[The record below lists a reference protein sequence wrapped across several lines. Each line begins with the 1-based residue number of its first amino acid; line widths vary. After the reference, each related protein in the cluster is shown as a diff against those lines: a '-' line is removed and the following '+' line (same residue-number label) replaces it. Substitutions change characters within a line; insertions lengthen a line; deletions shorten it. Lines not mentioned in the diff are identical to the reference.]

1 MKMKK
6 LFKMLVLALLICISV
21 QNGSYAM
28 DEEYEYDPLLYNAAF
43 DAMTTV
49 IYNKDGIL
57 VDPYDGKPF
66 KERNTWVKFGD
77 DKLKYEDIAND
88 QQKNYDY
95 QAESLFYIN
104 WVDANGKIDKSKK
117 YDDVNNRRA
126 YDITRFI
133 IKKNPANKK
142 DVIVI
147 MKNTNTGEIRKTV
160 VPYGKKKERPLDYG
174 HYTIEKM
181 YQEGVDNK
189 EFKITPDR
197 SEITLNEQTRTN
209 YDNDIYLT
217 VGENTEY
224 KEEQKKKQEEEKKKA
239 EEEKKKAEEE
249 KKRAEEEKKKA
260 EEEKKKSEEK
270 RQKEEQ
276 LKKENEEKQRK
287 YEEKLAQQKL
297 QQEQQKAKQKHITI
311 AVIVT
316 SLILIGAGIV
326 LYKKRK

>member
-1 MKMKK
+1 MKLKN
-6 LFKMLVLALLICISV
+6 LFKMLAITLLICLSV
-21 QNGSYAM
+21 QVSSYAM
-28 DEEYEYDPLLYNAAF
+28 DDPEYDGIQYGAAF

-77 DKLKYEDIAND
+77 GKLKYEDIANNREL
-88 QQKNYDY
+88 KDY
-95 QAESLFYIN
+95 YEIEAKFYIN

-117 YDDVNNRRA
+117 YDDVKDRRA
-126 YDITRFI
+126 YDIMRFI

-147 MKNTNTGEIRKTV
+147 LKNTNTGETRKTV

-174 HYTIEKM
+174 HYVIEKM

-189 EFKITPDR
+189 EFEIIPDR
-197 SEITLNEQTRTN
+197 SEITLNDLTRTN

-217 VGENTEY
+217 VAENKQY
-224 KEEQKKKQEEEKKKA
+224 KEEQKKKQEEEKKKQEEEKKKA
-239 EEEKKKAEEE
+239 EEEKKKA
-249 KKRAEEEKKKA
+249 
-260 EEEKKKSEEK
+260 EEK

-311 AVIVT
+311 AVVVA
-316 SLILIGAGIV
+316 SVILISGGFV
-326 LYKKRK
+326 LYKKRR

>member
-1 MKMKK
+1 
-6 LFKMLVLALLICISV
+6 MLAIALLICLSV
-21 QNGSYAM
+21 QVSSYAM
-28 DEEYEYDPLLYNAAF
+28 DYPEYDGIEYNAAF

-77 DKLKYEDIAND
+77 GKLKYEDIANN
-88 QQKNYDY
+88 QELKDY
-95 QAESLFYIN
+95 YEIEAKFYIN

-117 YDDVNNRRA
+117 YDDVKDRRA
-126 YDITRFI
+126 YDIMRFI

-147 MKNTNTGEIRKTV
+147 LKNTNTGETRKTV

-174 HYTIEKM
+174 HYVIEKM

-189 EFKITPDR
+189 EFEIIPDR
-197 SEITLNEQTRTN
+197 SEITLNDHTRTN

-217 VGENTEY
+217 VAENTEY
-224 KEEQKKKQEEEKKKA
+224 KEEQKKKQEEQKKKQEEEKKRQ
-239 EEEKKKAEEE
+239 EEEKKKA
-249 KKRAEEEKKKA
+249 
-260 EEEKKKSEEK
+260 EEK

-297 QQEQQKAKQKHITI
+297 QQEQQKAKRQRIII
-311 AVIVT
+311 AVVVA
-316 SLILIGAGIV
+316 SDILIAAGIV
-326 LYKKRK
+326 LYKKRR

>member
-1 MKMKK
+1 
-6 LFKMLVLALLICISV
+6 MLAITLLICLSV
-21 QNGSYAM
+21 QVSSYAM
-28 DEEYEYDPLLYNAAF
+28 DDPEYDGIQYGAAF

-77 DKLKYEDIAND
+77 GKLKYEDIAND

-95 QAESLFYIN
+95 QAESLYYIN

-117 YDDVNNRRA
+117 YDDVKDRRA
-126 YDITRFI
+126 YDIMRFI

-147 MKNTNTGEIRKTV
+147 LKNTNTGETRKTV

-174 HYTIEKM
+174 HYVIEKM

-189 EFKITPDR
+189 EFEIIPDR
-197 SEITLNEQTRTN
+197 SEITLNDHTRTN

-217 VGENTEY
+217 VAENTEY
-224 KEEQKKKQEEEKKKA
+224 KEEQKRKQEEEKRKKEEEKKKA
-239 EEEKKKAEEE
+239 EEEKKKA
-249 KKRAEEEKKKA
+249 
-260 EEEKKKSEEK
+260 EEK

-297 QQEQQKAKQKHITI
+297 QQEQQKAKRQRITI
-311 AVIVT
+311 AVVVA
-316 SLILIGAGIV
+316 SVILIAAGFV
-326 LYKKRK
+326 LYKKRR

>member
-1 MKMKK
+1 MKLKN
-6 LFKMLVLALLICISV
+6 LFKMLAIALLICLSV
-21 QNGSYAM
+21 QVSSYAM
-28 DEEYEYDPLLYNAAF
+28 DYPEYDGIEYNAAF

-77 DKLKYEDIAND
+77 GKLKYEDIANN
-88 QQKNYDY
+88 QELKDY
-95 QAESLFYIN
+95 YEIEAKFYIN

-117 YDDVNNRRA
+117 YDDVKDRRA
-126 YDITRFI
+126 YDIMRFI

-147 MKNTNTGEIRKTV
+147 LKNTNTGETRKTV

-174 HYTIEKM
+174 HYVIEKM

-189 EFKITPDR
+189 EFEIIPDR
-197 SEITLNEQTRTN
+197 SEITLNDHTRTN

-217 VGENTEY
+217 VAENTEY
-224 KEEQKKKQEEEKKKA
+224 KEEQKKKQEEQKKKQEEEKKRQ
-239 EEEKKKAEEE
+239 EEEKKKA
-249 KKRAEEEKKKA
+249 
-260 EEEKKKSEEK
+260 EEK

-297 QQEQQKAKQKHITI
+297 QQEQQKAKRQRIII
-311 AVIVT
+311 AVVVA
-316 SLILIGAGIV
+316 SDILIAAGIV
-326 LYKKRK
+326 LYKKRR

>member
-1 MKMKK
+1 MKLKN
-6 LFKMLVLALLICISV
+6 LFKMLAIALLICLSAQV
-21 QNGSYAM
+21 SSYAM
-28 DEEYEYDPLLYNAAF
+28 YDPEYDGIEYNAAF

-77 DKLKYEDIAND
+77 GKLKYEDIAND

-95 QAESLFYIN
+95 QAESLYYIN

-126 YDITRFI
+126 YDIMRFI

-147 MKNTNTGEIRKTV
+147 LKNTNTGETRKTV

-174 HYTIEKM
+174 HYVIEKI

-217 VGENTEY
+217 VAENTEY
-224 KEEQKKKQEEEKKKA
+224 KEEQKKKQEEEKKKQEEEKKKA
-239 EEEKKKAEEE
+239 EEEKKKAEE
-249 KKRAEEEKKKA
+249 
-260 EEEKKKSEEK
+260 K
-270 RQKEEQ
+270 RQKKEQ

-297 QQEQQKAKQKHITI
+297 QQEQQKAKQKRITI
-311 AVIVT
+311 AVVVA
-316 SLILIGAGIV
+316 LVILIAAGIV
-326 LYKKRK
+326 LYNKRK

>member
-6 LFKMLVLALLICISV
+6 LFKMLAIALLICLSV
-21 QNGSYAM
+21 QVSSYAM
-28 DEEYEYDPLLYNAAF
+28 DEEYEYDGIQYGAAF

-66 KERNTWVKFGD
+66 KQRNTWVKFGD
-77 DKLKYEDIAND
+77 GKLKYEDIAND

-95 QAESLFYIN
+95 QAESLYYIN

-117 YDDVNNRRA
+117 YDDVKDRRA
-126 YDITRFI
+126 YDIMRFI

-147 MKNTNTGEIRKTV
+147 LKNTNTGETRKTV

-174 HYTIEKM
+174 HYVIEKM

-189 EFKITPDR
+189 EFEIISDR
-197 SEITLNEQTRTN
+197 SEITLNDLTRTN

-217 VGENTEY
+217 VAENKQY
-224 KEEQKKKQEEEKKKA
+224 KEEQKKKQEEEKKKQEEEKKKA
-239 EEEKKKAEEE
+239 EEEKKKA
-249 KKRAEEEKKKA
+249 
-260 EEEKKKSEEK
+260 EEK

-297 QQEQQKAKQKHITI
+297 QQEQQKAKQKRITI
-311 AVIVT
+311 AVVVA
-316 SLILIGAGIV
+316 SVILIAAGFV
-326 LYKKRK
+326 LYKKRR

>member
-6 LFKMLVLALLICISV
+6 LFKMLAIALLICLSV
-21 QNGSYAM
+21 QVSSYAM
-28 DEEYEYDPLLYNAAF
+28 DEEYEYDGIQYNAAF
-43 DAMTTV
+43 DAMESV

-57 VDPYDGKPF
+57 VVTYDGKPF
-66 KERNTWVKFGD
+66 KQRNTWVKFGD
-77 DKLKYEDIAND
+77 GKLKYEDIANN
-88 QQKNYDY
+88 QELKDY
-95 QAESLFYIN
+95 YEIEAKFYIN

-117 YDDVNNRRA
+117 YDDVKDRHF
-126 YDITRFI
+126 YDIMRFI

-147 MKNTNTGEIRKTV
+147 LKNTNTGETRKTV

-174 HYTIEKM
+174 HYVIEKM

-189 EFKITPDR
+189 EFEIIPDR
-197 SEITLNEQTRTN
+197 SEITLNDHTRTN

-217 VGENTEY
+217 VAENTEY
-224 KEEQKKKQEEEKKKA
+224 KEEQKRKQEEEKRKKEEEKKKA
-239 EEEKKKAEEE
+239 EEEKKKA
-249 KKRAEEEKKKA
+249 
-260 EEEKKKSEEK
+260 EEK

-297 QQEQQKAKQKHITI
+297 QQEQQKAKQKRITI
-311 AVIVT
+311 AVIVA
-316 SLILIGAGIV
+316 SVILIAAGIV
-326 LYKKRK
+326 LYKKRR

>member
-1 MKMKK
+1 MKLKN
-6 LFKMLVLALLICISV
+6 LFKMLAIALLICLSV
-21 QNGSYAM
+21 QVSSYAM
-28 DEEYEYDPLLYNAAF
+28 DYPEYDGIQYGAAF

-77 DKLKYEDIAND
+77 GKLKYEDIAND

-95 QAESLFYIN
+95 QAESLYYIN

-117 YDDVNNRRA
+117 YDDVKDRRA
-126 YDITRFI
+126 YDIMRFI

-147 MKNTNTGEIRKTV
+147 LKNTNTGETRKTV

-174 HYTIEKM
+174 HYVIEKM

-189 EFKITPDR
+189 EFEIIPDR
-197 SEITLNEQTRTN
+197 PEITLNDHTRTN

-217 VGENTEY
+217 VAENTEY
-224 KEEQKKKQEEEKKKA
+224 KEEQKKKQEEEKRKK
-239 EEEKKKAEEE
+239 
-249 KKRAEEEKKKA
+249 EEEKKKA
-260 EEEKKKSEEK
+260 EEEKKKAEEK

-297 QQEQQKAKQKHITI
+297 QQEQQKSKQKRITI
-311 AVIVT
+311 AVIVA
-316 SLILIGAGIV
+316 SVILIAAGIV
-326 LYKKRK
+326 LYKKRR

>member
-6 LFKMLVLALLICISV
+6 LFKMLAIALLICLSV
-21 QNGSYAM
+21 QVSSYAM
-28 DEEYEYDPLLYNAAF
+28 DEEYEYDGIQYNAAF
-43 DAMTTV
+43 DAMESV

-57 VDPYDGKPF
+57 VVTYDGKPF

-77 DKLKYEDIAND
+77 GKLKYEDIANN
-88 QQKNYDY
+88 QELKDY
-95 QAESLFYIN
+95 YEIEAKFYIN
-104 WVDANGKIDKSKK
+104 WVNANGQIDKSKK

-126 YDITRFI
+126 YDIMRFI

-174 HYTIEKM
+174 HYVIEKM

-189 EFKITPDR
+189 EFEIIPDR
-197 SEITLNEQTRTN
+197 PEITLNDLTRTN

-217 VGENTEY
+217 VAENTEY
-224 KEEQKKKQEEEKKKA
+224 KEEEKKKA
-239 EEEKKKAEEE
+239 EEEKKKA
-249 KKRAEEEKKKA
+249 
-260 EEEKKKSEEK
+260 EEK

-297 QQEQQKAKQKHITI
+297 QQEQQKAKRQRITI
-311 AVIVT
+311 AVVVA
-316 SLILIGAGIV
+316 SVILIAAGIV
-326 LYKKRK
+326 LYKKRR

>member
-1 MKMKK
+1 
-6 LFKMLVLALLICISV
+6 MLILALLICISV

-77 DKLKYEDIAND
+77 GKLKYEDIAND

-117 YDDVNNRRA
+117 YDDVKDRHF
-126 YDITRFI
+126 YDIMRFI

-142 DVIVI
+142 NVIVI
-147 MKNTNTGEIRKTV
+147 LKNTNTGETRKTV

-174 HYTIEKM
+174 HYVIEKM

-189 EFKITPDR
+189 EFEIIPDR
-197 SEITLNEQTRTN
+197 SEITLNDYTRTN

-217 VGENTEY
+217 VAENTEY
-224 KEEQKKKQEEEKKKA
+224 KEEQKKKQEEEKKKQEEEKKRQ
-239 EEEKKKAEEE
+239 EEEKKKAEE
-249 KKRAEEEKKKA
+249 KRK
-260 EEEKKKSEEK
+260 
-270 RQKEEQ
+270 KEEQ
-276 LKKENEEKQRK
+276 LKKENEEKQK
-287 YEEKLAQQKL
+287 EYEEKLAQQKL
-297 QQEQQKAKQKHITI
+297 QQEQQKAKQKRITI
-311 AVIVT
+311 AVVVA
-316 SLILIGAGIV
+316 SVILIAACFV
-326 LYKKRK
+326 LYKKRR